1 MVVTVIGLGFVGL
14 TTSLGFAHY
23 GHTVYGV
30 ESSPGRLEKIRRGE
44 IPFLEPG
51 LPEALKQHLNRNFF
65 PVPTDKLADAL
76 RDSDTVYFCVGTPQG
91 ENGKADLSFLTGA
104 YRQVI
109 DTISDSRPRVL
120 VTKSTVPP
128 GTLEQ
133 QIRPLAEKEGAGK
146 NIHLA
151 GNPEFLREGHCW
163 DDFINADR
171 IVIGTDSE
179 TAKKILAG
187 LYAPCPAPIHF
198 VSPSTAEFIKYLSN
212 AMLATMISFAN
223 ECAELGTAI
232 GDIQIA
238 DAFRILHEDRRW
250 SMNAMKSYVYPGCG
264 FGGYCLPKDIA
275 ALAAR
280 GKEAGCGTP
289 LLDQVI
295 KVNRQMPAFHAER
308 ILAEMRTRKAA
319 VLGILGLSFKPG
331 SDDVRDTPAAKVIRI
346 LQDSGEK
353 ISIIAY
359 DPAANGEFARAYP
372 ELKVKYETSA
382 EEVIRNADLLAILT
396 AWEDFTRLNSKTDKT
411 IIDCRYCL
419 TDGSRSS
426 GS

>member
-1 MVVTVIGLGFVGL
+1 MVITVIGLGFVGL
-14 TTSLGFAHY
+14 TSSLGFAHY
-23 GHTVYGV
+23 GHTVFGV
-30 ESSPGRLEKIRRGE
+30 ESSQDRLKKIQGGD

-51 LPEALKQHLNRNFF
+51 LPEALQQHLNRDFH
-65 PVPTDKLADAL
+65 PVPADRLSEAVGK
-76 RDSDTVYFCVGTPQG
+76 SDVVYFCVGTPAGQ
-91 ENGKADLSFLTGA
+91 NGKADLTFLKNA

-109 DTISDSRPRVL
+109 CAIADSRPRVL

-133 QIRPLAEKEGAGK
+133 EIRPLAEKEGSGK

-151 GNPEFLREGHCW
+151 ANPEFLREGHCW

-179 TAKKILAG
+179 AAKKILAE

-198 VSPSTAEFIKYLSN
+198 VSPTTAEYIKYLSN
-212 AMLATMISFAN
+212 ALLATMISFAN
-223 ECAELGTAI
+223 ETAKIGTAI
-232 GDIQIA
+232 GGIQIPE
-238 DAFRILHEDRRW
+238 AFRILHEDRRW

-280 GKEAGCGTP
+280 GKEAGCATP
-289 LLDQVI
+289 LLDQVTQ
-295 KVNRQMPAFHAER
+295 VNHEMPAFHAGR
-308 ILAEMRTRKAA
+308 ILAEIRKQKAA

-359 DPAANGEFARAYP
+359 DPAAGGEFARAYP
-372 ELKVKYETSA
+372 ELQVKYASSA
-382 EEVIRNADLLAILT
+382 GEVIRESDLLAILT
-396 AWEDFTRLNSKTDKT
+396 AWPDFTHLKSKTGKT
-411 IIDCRYCL
+411 VIDCRYCL
-419 TDGSRSS
+419 SDDNQ
-426 GS
+426 